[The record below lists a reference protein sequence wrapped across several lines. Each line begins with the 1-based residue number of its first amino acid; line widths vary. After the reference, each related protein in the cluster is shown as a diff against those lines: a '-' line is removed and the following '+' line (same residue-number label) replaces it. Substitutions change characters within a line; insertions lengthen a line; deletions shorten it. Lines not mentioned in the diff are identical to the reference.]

1 MTKRSIQL
9 DSSLQA
15 DDLRTAQTVVRIP
28 LWLSIV
34 VICGAIL
41 LTAGAVISKVDP
53 SLLVNGEQIT
63 AATRVYADYTF
74 ARDVPLAVG
83 LLLLLAIHARRTL
96 AGLMVLIGLMQ
107 FLDTLNDLA
116 RADFMIVPIVLVF
129 AIVFLAG
136 AWQLFGQ
143 APWHIDAWREPKHH
157 SLEPR

>member
-1 MTKRSIQL
+1 
-9 DSSLQA
+9 
-15 DDLRTAQTVVRIP
+15 V
-28 LWLSIV
+28 SIV

-53 SLLVNGEQIT
+53 SLLVNGDQIT

-83 LLLLLAIHARRTL
+83 LLLLLAIQARQML

-116 RADFMIVPIVLVF
+116 RADFTIVPIVLVF
-129 AIVFLAG
+129 AIIFLVG

-157 SLEPR
+157 SPEPR